1 MKNTLI
7 LFIVTILAFGTLV
20 VEGANVYDIISSH
33 PRLKTLTTALKT
45 AKLDTVLSGQGPF
58 TVFAPVDEAFTSGN
72 MQSYKL
78 KFLLDPAN
86 SQNLKTLLTYHVISG
101 AAKTTSELTN
111 DETLKTVEVSKTFF
125 LHLVVALC
133 HILRKPRLK
142 ITIDLLTYITRA
154 STGSKPIRSKK
165 RNLLDDPRHNLCRG
179 RHIGQRFGR

>member
-20 VEGANVYDIISSH
+20 VEGTNVYDIISSH

-133 HILRKPRLK
+133 HIP
-142 ITIDLLTYITRA
+142 
-154 STGSKPIRSKK
+154 
-165 RNLLDDPRHNLCRG
+165 
-179 RHIGQRFGR
+179 

>member
-20 VEGANVYDIISSH
+20 VEGANVYDIDLSH

-125 LHLVVALC
+125 LHLGVALC

-142 ITIDLLTYITRA
+142 ITIDLLTCSTRA

-165 RNLLDDPRHNLCRG
+165 RNLLGDTRHNLCRG